1 MALKDNLDLYQAY
14 KMDPAIETFTLKQV
28 PPISLG
34 DPLLSLP
41 KAQTPEDQKAEP
53 SSNPTAPSTHI
64 TSKFTSPRAFSSQ
77 GYPQNTTPL
86 SCFLWKVG
94 DPSGPTRFQTS
105 FPVQDLS
112 QVRTELGKFM
122 GNPEKYIIKNVS

>member
-1 MALKDNLDLYQAY
+1 MRFVLPPAGKWTQIPFQQFMALKDNLDLYQAY
-14 KMDPAIETFTLKQV
+14 KMDPAIETFTFKQV

-53 SSNPTAPSTHI
+53 SSNPAAPSTHI

-86 SCFLWKVG
+86 SYVSFERLATLVG
-94 DPSGPTRFQTS
+94 P
-105 FPVQDLS
+105 
-112 QVRTELGKFM
+112 LGFRLHYLCKT
-122 GNPEKYIIKNVS
+122 